1 MVAGQNLRYIG
12 RPFPGYKAEE
22 PYMTF
27 IKDHNVYEITVL
39 YNNAE
44 LVINRTSVKVVM

>member
-12 RPFPGYKAEE
+12 RSFPGYKPEE

-27 IKDHNVYEITVL
+27 IKDFSIYEITVL

-44 LVINRTSVKVVM
+44 LVINKSSVKVLL